1 MTPSLLQEKQ
11 MCLWEERKR
20 GKKRRKGEEQRKG
33 GGRRGGRQGEGE
45 EIDIY
50 IYLERDE
57 GLMFTCVIPGG

>member
-45 EIDIY
+45 EIDKDRDRLHI
-50 IYLERDE
+50 LGER
-57 GLMFTCVIPGG
+57 